1 METETK
7 AESQQLSIHTDSE
20 AGSTQC
26 EFMSTQDD
34 ADQRTTVAEI
44 PPDNDLFRVL
54 DEDGRLLPSVDS
66 IGLSEEKRVAM
77 YEDIKLARHFD
88 QRAISLQRQ
97 GRIAT
102 YAPMTGQEGSQV
114 ATSYALDD
122 QDWLFPTYREHAAK
136 HVHGVDLASLLF
148 PLLGHREGYAVPESV
163 NVMPE
168 YIPIATQVPHA
179 MGMAWGY
186 KLQGEHD
193 KAVLCH
199 LGDGATSEGDFHEGM
214 NFAGVFDVP
223 AVFVCNNNQW
233 AISVPRERQTASETI
248 AQKAKSYGIDGIRV
262 DGLDP
267 LAVYLVTREAIR
279 TAKNPVEG
287 EPRPTLI
294 ESVQYRYGAHT
305 TADDPSAY
313 RDGTPDEWRDRD
325 PLERLENHLY
335 NEGLLDAEREAEMQA
350 RIEEQV
356 ASAIETAESVHAD
369 PEQIFE
375 HVYEETPD
383 RLQDQ
388 LDELNALREKYGDDA
403 FSGVLK
409 DDNQK

>member
-1 METETK
+1 
-7 AESQQLSIHTDSE
+7 
-20 AGSTQC
+20 
-26 EFMSTQDD
+26 MSTQDETD
-34 ADQRTTVAEI
+34 PSIAEI
-44 PPDNDLFRVL
+44 QPDSNIESEFDQVFRIL
-54 DEDGRLLPSVDS
+54 DDDGQLLPGVDP
-66 IGLSEEKRVAM
+66 GLSGDERLAM

-114 ATSYALDD
+114 ATSYALDE

-136 HVHGVDLASLLF
+136 YVHGVDLPSLLTA
-148 PLLGHREGYAVPESV
+148 LLGYREGYAVPEGV

-193 KAVLCH
+193 RAVLCH
-199 LGDGATSEGDFHEGM
+199 LGDGATSEGDFHEGL

-223 AVFVCNNNQW
+223 SVFVCNNNQW

-248 AQKAKSYGIDGIRV
+248 AQKAQSYGIEGIRV

-267 LAVYLVTREAIR
+267 LAVYVVTREAIR
-279 TAKNPVEG
+279 KAKNPVDG
-287 EPRPTLI
+287 ERRPTLI

-305 TADDPSAY
+305 TADDPSVY
-313 RDGTPDEWRDRD
+313 RDEADADKWRKRD
-325 PLERLENHLY
+325 PLKRLENHLY
-335 NEGLLDAEREAEMQA
+335 QAGLLDSEREAEIQA

-356 ASAIETAESVHAD
+356 ATAIKTAEAVEAA

-375 HVYEETPD
+375 HVYQETPD
-383 RLQDQ
+383 RLREQM
-388 LDELNALREKYGDDA
+388 DELNELRKKYGEGA
-403 FSGVLK
+403 FSGVLE
-409 DDNQK
+409 